1 MIYLQVELK
10 KLKRRHTAAAFLL
23 TLAFLAAYTFWC
35 LTDVNPG
42 RLNDVT
48 AMVEGSIT
56 DFFAEHLAGAAETE
70 AAA

>member
-1 MIYLQVELK
+1 MPDADHGYGFYSDQ
-10 KLKRRHTAAAFLL
+10 
-23 TLAFLAAYTFWC
+23 
-35 LTDVNPG
+35 P
-42 RLNDVT
+42 DVT